1 MIINALFI
9 ILIVSTALILG
20 NEFSIGFFIHP
31 SLARDDHRAFLP
43 AIQVFARFF
52 GKIMPIWMPVTLMLH
67 LLLLWLTWQWPADQT
82 VLLISAVFLW
92 IIVIV
97 FSVAGPVPIND
108 RVKGWDIASLPEDW
122 EAQRRRWDRLNA
134 IRVGL
139 IGIAFVALL
148 LSFKAWPSHG
158 G

>member
-1 MIINALFI
+1 MMVSGLFL

-20 NEFSIGFFIHP
+20 NEFSVGFFIHP
-31 SLARDDHRAFLP
+31 SLARNDYRAFLP

-52 GKIMPIWMPVTLMLH
+52 GKIMPVWMAGTLLLH
-67 LLLLWLTWQWPADQT
+67 LLLLWLTWQWPADHT
-82 VLLISAVFLW
+82 VLLVPAALLW
-92 IIVIV
+92 IVVIV
-97 FSVAGPVPIND
+97 FSVSGPVPIND
-108 RVKGWDIASLPEDW
+108 RVKAWDIAQLPGDW

-139 IGIAFVALL
+139 IGLAFIALV

-158 G
+158 

>member
-1 MIINALFI
+1 MVLSALFI

-20 NEFSIGFFIHP
+20 NEFSVGFLIHP
-31 SLARDDHRAFLP
+31 SLAQADHRAFLP
-43 AIQVFARFF
+43 AIQVFARVF
-52 GKIMPIWMPVTLMLH
+52 GKIMPIWMAGTLLLH
-67 LLLLWLTWQWPADQT
+67 LLLLWLTWQWPADHT

-97 FSVAGPVPIND
+97 FSVMGPVPIND
-108 RVKGWDIASLPEDW
+108 RVKGWDMAQLPDDW
-122 EAQRRRWDRLNA
+122 ENSRRRWDRLNA

-139 IGIAFVALL
+139 IGIAFLALL
-148 LSFKAWPSHG
+148 LSFKAWPLHG

>member
-1 MIINALFI
+1 MITVALFI

-20 NEFSIGFFIHP
+20 NEFSVGFLIHP
-31 SLARDDHRAFLP
+31 SLARVDHRAFLP

-52 GKIMPIWMPVTLMLH
+52 GKIMPIWMAGTLLLH
-67 LLLLWLTWQWPADQT
+67 LLLLWLTWQWPADHT
-82 VLLISAVFLW
+82 VLLISAVFVW

-97 FSVAGPVPIND
+97 FSVIGPVPIND
-108 RVKGWDIASLPEDW
+108 RVKGWDVAQLPEDW
-122 EAQRRRWDRLNA
+122 ETYRSRWDKLNA

-139 IGIAFVALL
+139 IGIAFLALL

>member
-1 MIINALFI
+1 MLVSALFI
-9 ILIVSTALILG
+9 ILIVSTAIILG

-31 SLARDDHRAFLP
+31 SLARVDHRSFLP

-52 GKIMPIWMPVTLMLH
+52 GRIMPIWMPGTLMLH

-82 VLLISAVFLW
+82 VLLVLAVFLW

-97 FSVAGPVPIND
+97 FSVMGPVPIND
-108 RVKGWDIASLPEDW
+108 RVKAWDIAQLPDDW
-122 EAQRRRWDRLNA
+122 EALRRRWDRLNA

-148 LSFKAWPSHG
+148 LSFKAWPSN
-158 G
+158 

>member
-1 MIINALFI
+1 MILSALFI
-9 ILIVSTALILG
+9 ILIVSTALVLG
-20 NEFSIGFFIHP
+20 NEFSVGFLIHP
-31 SLARDDHRAFLP
+31 SLARVDHRAFLP

-52 GKIMPIWMPVTLMLH
+52 GKIMPIWMAGTLLLH
-67 LLLLWLTWQWPADQT
+67 LLLLWLTWQWPADHT

-92 IIVIV
+92 IIIIV
-97 FSVAGPVPIND
+97 FSVIGPVPIND
-108 RVKGWDIASLPEDW
+108 RLKGWDISQLPDDW
-122 EAQRRRWDRLNA
+122 ETYRRRWDRLNA

-139 IGIAFVALL
+139 IGIAFLALL

>member
-1 MIINALFI
+1 MIISGLFV

-52 GKIMPIWMPVTLMLH
+52 GRIMPIWMAGTLLLH
-67 LLLLWLTWQWPADQT
+67 LLLLWLTWQWPADHT

-97 FSVAGPVPIND
+97 FSVTGPVPIND
-108 RVKGWDIASLPEDW
+108 RVKAWDVDQLPADW
-122 EAQRRRWDRLNA
+122 EAQRRQWDRLNA

-148 LSFKAWPSHG
+148 LSFKAWPSHAG
-158 G
+158 

>member
-9 ILIVSTALILG
+9 ILLVSTALILG
-20 NEFSIGFFIHP
+20 NEFSIGFLIHP
-31 SLARDDHRAFLP
+31 SLERVDHRAFLP

-52 GKIMPIWMPVTLMLH
+52 GKIMPIWMAGTLLLH
-67 LLLLWLTWQWPADQT
+67 LLLLWLTWQWPADHT
-82 VLLISAVFLW
+82 VLLITAVSFW

-97 FSVAGPVPIND
+97 FSVIGPVPIND
-108 RVKGWDIASLPEDW
+108 RVKAWDIAQLPDDW
-122 EAQRRRWDRLNA
+122 ETYRRRWDRLNA

-139 IGIAFVALL
+139 IGIAFLALL

>member
-1 MIINALFI
+1 MIIDVLFI

-20 NEFSIGFFIHP
+20 NEFSIGFLIHP
-31 SLARDDHRAFLP
+31 SLARVDHRAFLP

-52 GKIMPIWMPVTLMLH
+52 GKIMPIWMAGTLLLH
-67 LLLLWLTWQWPADQT
+67 LLLLWLTWQWPADHT

-97 FSVAGPVPIND
+97 FSVMGPVPIND
-108 RVKGWDIASLPEDW
+108 RVKAWDIAQLPDDW
-122 EAQRRRWDRLNA
+122 ETYRRRWDRLNA

-139 IGIAFVALL
+139 IGIAFLALL
-148 LSFKAWPSHG
+148 LSFKAWPLHG

>member
-1 MIINALFI
+1 MMISGLFV
-9 ILIVSTALILG
+9 ILIVSTALVLG
-20 NEFSIGFFIHP
+20 NEFSVGFLIHP
-31 SLARDDHRAFLP
+31 SLAQAGHRAFLP
-43 AIQVFARFF
+43 AIQVLARVF
-52 GKIMPIWMPVTLMLH
+52 GKIMPIWMAGTLLLH
-67 LLLLWLTWQWPADQT
+67 LLLLWLTWQWPADHT

-97 FSVAGPVPIND
+97 FSVMGPVPIND
-108 RVKGWDIASLPEDW
+108 RVKGWDMAQLPDDW
-122 EAQRRRWDRLNA
+122 ENSRRRWDRLNA

-139 IGIAFVALL
+139 IGIAFLALL

>member
-1 MIINALFI
+1 MITNALFI
-9 ILIVSTALILG
+9 ILIFSTALILG
-20 NEFSIGFFIHP
+20 NEFSIGFLIHP
-31 SLARDDHRAFLP
+31 SLARVDHRAFLP

-52 GKIMPIWMPVTLMLH
+52 GKIMPIWMAGTLLLH
-67 LLLLWLTWQWPADQT
+67 LLLLWLTWQWPADHT

-97 FSVAGPVPIND
+97 FSVMGPVPIND
-108 RVKGWDIASLPEDW
+108 RVKAWDIAQLPDDW
-122 EAQRRRWDRLNA
+122 ETYRRRWDRLNA

-139 IGIAFVALL
+139 IGIAFLALL
-148 LSFKAWPSHG
+148 LSFKAWPLHG

>member
-1 MIINALFI
+1 MILSALFI

-20 NEFSIGFFIHP
+20 NEFSVGFLIHP
-31 SLARDDHRAFLP
+31 SLARVDHRAFLP

-52 GKIMPIWMPVTLMLH
+52 GKIMPIWMAGTLLLH
-67 LLLLWLTWQWPADQT
+67 LLLLWLTWQWPADHT

-92 IIVIV
+92 IIIIV
-97 FSVAGPVPIND
+97 FSVIGPVPIND
-108 RVKGWDIASLPEDW
+108 RVKGWDISQLPDDW
-122 EAQRRRWDRLNA
+122 ETYRRRWDRLNA

-139 IGIAFVALL
+139 IGIAFLALL

>member
-1 MIINALFI
+1 MVLSALFI

-20 NEFSIGFFIHP
+20 NEFSVGFLIHP
-31 SLARDDHRAFLP
+31 SLAQAGHRAFLP

-52 GKIMPIWMPVTLMLH
+52 GKIMPIWMAGTLLLH
-67 LLLLWLTWQWPADQT
+67 LLLLWLTWQWPADHT

-97 FSVAGPVPIND
+97 FSVMGPVPIND
-108 RVKGWDIASLPEDW
+108 RVKGWDISQLPDDW
-122 EAQRRRWDRLNA
+122 ETYRRRWDRLNA

-139 IGIAFVALL
+139 IGIAFLALL

>member
-1 MIINALFI
+1 MITIALFI

-20 NEFSIGFFIHP
+20 NEFSVGFLIHP
-31 SLARDDHRAFLP
+31 SLARVDHRAFLP

-52 GKIMPIWMPVTLMLH
+52 GKIMPIWMAGTLLLH
-67 LLLLWLTWQWPADQT
+67 LLLLWLTWQWPADHT

-97 FSVAGPVPIND
+97 FSVIGPVPIND
-108 RVKGWDIASLPEDW
+108 RVKGWDVAQLPDDW
-122 EAQRRRWDRLNA
+122 ETYRRRWDKLNA

-139 IGIAFVALL
+139 IGIAFLALL

>member
-1 MIINALFI
+1 MIINALFMV
-9 ILIVSTALILG
+9 LIVSTALILG
-20 NEFSIGFFIHP
+20 NEFSVGFFIHP
-31 SLARDDHRAFLP
+31 SLARADHRAFLP

-52 GKIMPIWMPVTLMLH
+52 GKIMPIWMAGTLLLH
-67 LLLLWLTWQWPADQT
+67 LLLLWLTWQWPADHT
-82 VLLISAVFLW
+82 VLLVSAVSFW

-97 FSVAGPVPIND
+97 FSVIGPVPIND
-108 RVKGWDIASLPEDW
+108 RVKAWDIAQLPDDW
-122 EAQRRRWDRLNA
+122 ETYRRRWDRLNA

-139 IGIAFVALL
+139 IGIAFLALV

>member
-1 MIINALFI
+1 MILSALFI
-9 ILIVSTALILG
+9 ILIVSTALVLG
-20 NEFSIGFFIHP
+20 NEFSIGFLIHP
-31 SLARDDHRAFLP
+31 SLARVDHRAFLP

-52 GKIMPIWMPVTLMLH
+52 GKIMPIWMAGTLLLH
-67 LLLLWLTWQWPADQT
+67 LLLLWLTWQWPADHT

-92 IIVIV
+92 IIIIV
-97 FSVAGPVPIND
+97 FSVIGPVPIND
-108 RVKGWDIASLPEDW
+108 RVKGWDISQLPDDW
-122 EAQRRRWDRLNA
+122 ETYRRRWDRLNA

-139 IGIAFVALL
+139 IGIAFLALL

>member
-1 MIINALFI
+1 MIIDALFI

-20 NEFSIGFFIHP
+20 NEFSIGFLIHP
-31 SLARDDHRAFLP
+31 SLARVDHRAFLP

-52 GKIMPIWMPVTLMLH
+52 GKIMPIWMAGTLLLH
-67 LLLLWLTWQWPADQT
+67 LLLLWLTWQWPADHT

-97 FSVAGPVPIND
+97 FSVMGPVPIND
-108 RVKGWDIASLPEDW
+108 RVKAWDIAQLPDDW
-122 EAQRRRWDRLNA
+122 ETYRRRWDRLNA

-139 IGIAFVALL
+139 IGIAFLALL
-148 LSFKAWPSHG
+148 LSFKAWPLHG

>member
-1 MIINALFI
+1 MILSALFI
-9 ILIVSTALILG
+9 ILIVSTALVLG
-20 NEFSIGFFIHP
+20 NEFSVGFLIHP
-31 SLARDDHRAFLP
+31 SLARVDHRAFLP

-52 GKIMPIWMPVTLMLH
+52 GKIMPIWMAGTLLLH
-67 LLLLWLTWQWPADQT
+67 LLLLWLTWQWPADHT

-92 IIVIV
+92 IIIIV
-97 FSVAGPVPIND
+97 FSVIGPVPIND
-108 RVKGWDIASLPEDW
+108 RVKGWDISQLPDDW
-122 EAQRRRWDRLNA
+122 ETDRRRWDRLNA

-139 IGIAFVALL
+139 IGIAFLALL